1 MKLFGFFFGIA
12 LQVAKNRGT
21 SGREKHLKEIKMMKL
36 LSPNNATRAP
46 EDSQLAELEL
56 PKSQPAHEL
65 LKHLLSPFSSKP
77 PPIPSAVQPSSATPK
92 REGTKAVP
100 FFKHKKEK
108 REREKKEPQAC
119 SLADIPQPV
128 YLYTALSALGTEL
141 HARHTSCSVA
151 PGHASTATLT

>member
-77 PPIPSAVQPSSATPK
+77 PPIPSAVQPSLATPK

-108 REREKKEPQAC
+108 REREKKKNGRRAAWLT
-119 SLADIPQPV
+119 SLNLFIFTPLSAPLAQSSTPGTHPAPSPPATLPQP
-128 YLYTALSALGTEL
+128 
-141 HARHTSCSVA
+141 
-151 PGHASTATLT
+151 P